1 MTSEP
6 KTGSRLYLLSIV
18 MVAVIGGLLFGYD
31 TAVVSGA
38 EQALDQFFRTARDF
52 DYTPWLHGFTASS
65 ALLGCII
72 GGAISGFCAS
82 RLGRKRSLIVAAVL
96 FFVSAVG
103 SWWPESGILPYGEAS
118 RALLISFNFYRIIGG
133 VGVGLASALCPMYI
147 AEISPARIRGTLVSC
162 NQFAIIFGML
172 VVYFVNYLIRNNL
185 GDTAEAIQTAMVAV
199 GWRRMFLSEAF
210 PAGAFL
216 LLILLV
222 PETPRYLA
230 LKGDD
235 RRAFAVLERIN
246 GTSEAHS
253 ILADIKSTVHERR
266 ERLFA
271 YGGMVIAV
279 GVLLSFFQQAI
290 GINVVLYYAP
300 RIFANM
306 GATGDASMLQTVVMG
321 VVNIIFTVAAIFTV
335 DKVGRKPLLM
345 IGSTGMMIGMLAL
358 AVLSFTDAIGLAA
371 LVFIILYTAS
381 FMMSWGPICWVLISE
396 IFPNT
401 IRSQAV
407 AIAVAAQWVS
417 NFLVSATFP
426 SLSGWSV
433 GGTYCIDST
442 PPGWGIP
449 ECTTSTT
456 TPKAR
461 RPGPFPDRP
470 GSARNRPAP
479 NGAPTA
485 SGRSQSLRA
494 ADSTPPFNENPC
506 PHGCGQG
513 FLSYPERR
521 ISSDRAVP
529 LPDARLSHAGD
540 GVPHPAAPGHTRPPG
555 RTRDSDSDSD
565 SDSDGA
571 VNRPATGGRAAG
583 RKPRPTP

>member
-1 MTSEP
+1 M
-6 KTGSRLYLLSIV
+6 
-18 MVAVIGGLLFGYD
+18 
-31 TAVVSGA
+31 
-38 EQALDQFFRTARDF
+38 
-52 DYTPWLHGFTASS
+52 
-65 ALLGCII
+65 
-72 GGAISGFCAS
+72 
-82 RLGRKRSLIVAAVL
+82 AAVL

-103 SWWPESGILPYGEAS
+103 SWWPESGIQPYGEAS

-321 VVNIIFTVAAIFTV
+321 VVNIIFTVVAIFTV

-345 IGSTGMMIGMLAL
+345 IGSTGMMIGMLVL

-433 GGTYCIDST
+433 GAPTAST
-442 PPGWGIP
+442 PSCAPVGPLRLEDGSRDQGQDARADVGP
-449 ECTTSTT
+449 LAQVT
-456 TPKAR
+456 TPRAR
-461 RPGPFPDRP
+461 RPGPFPARP
-470 GSARNRPAP
+470 GSERTRPAP
-479 NGAPTA
+479 NGAPTIPGPFPKPPGRGFDPTLQRKPLPAQLRTGVFVLSGAQDFIRPGRSA
-485 SGRSQSLRA
+485 SGR
-494 ADSTPPFNENPC
+494 PPFTRGRRGASPGRSR
-506 PHGCGQG
+506 PHT
-513 FLSYPERR
+513 
-521 ISSDRAVP
+521 A
-529 LPDARLSHAGD
+529 AR
-540 GVPHPAAPGHTRPPG
+540 PHPRQRQRRRRQSPC
-555 RTRDSDSDSD
+555 
-565 SDSDGA
+565 
-571 VNRPATGGRAAG
+571 NRRSSS
-583 RKPRPTP
+583 R